1 MRKTPKISVVIPSYN
16 SIKTLPATLKSIF
29 KQEFED
35 FEIVIVDD
43 GSTDKT
49 AEVVKDWQGKE
60 AIIKYVYQENKGLA
74 GARNAGIRNAA
85 GEYILFLDADDV
97 IKPNHLKSLY
107 KKSLSFNKQKKVAFS
122 DTLFWVGT
130 KILKRSYGDIAGYK
144 QGESTEK
151 FLAINYMPGVHSILF
166 PRLAIKAAGFF
177 DQTLVGAE
185 DHDFYIRISLAG
197 WRFYSTNLATA
208 VYRVAP
214 GSMSFGRKQV
224 ERIARARIQIS
235 EKYLEKKTSKK
246 VEKALYEKL
255 QLAYVE
261 LGRYWLREGKK
272 KKAIGFFKKAEK
284 VPATMPTKKKVMIW
298 SSKILPIIPLTVWN
312 IKDRLIQP
320 ELKQAID
327 RNLGTQAYEK

>member
-1 MRKTPKISVVIPSYN
+1 MRKTPKISIVIPSYN
-16 SIKTLPATLKSIF
+16 SVKTLSATLKSIF
-29 KQEFED
+29 KQSFED

-43 GSTDKT
+43 GSTDNT
-49 AEVVKDWQGKE
+49 AKVVQDWQEKE

-74 GARNAGIRNAA
+74 GARNQGIRNAS

-107 KKSLSFNKQKKVAFS
+107 KKSLSFNKQKKIAFS

-166 PRLAIKAAGFF
+166 PCSAIKTAGFF

-185 DHDFYIRISLAG
+185 DHDLYIRIALAG
-197 WRFYSTNLATA
+197 WRFYSTDQATA
-208 VYRVAP
+208 IYRVAP

-224 ERIARARIQIS
+224 ERIARARIQIAK
-235 EKYLEKKTSKK
+235 KYLAKKTSKEVK
-246 VEKALYEKL
+246 KALYEKL
-255 QLAYVE
+255 QLAYIE
-261 LGRYWLREGKK
+261 LGRYWLREGNR
-272 KKAIGFFKKAEK
+272 KKAINFFNKAEK
-284 VPATMPTKKKVMIW
+284 VPTIMPTKKRIMIW
-298 SSKILPIIPLTVWN
+298 TSKIIPIIPLTFWN

-327 RNLGTQAYEK
+327 RNLGTQAYEQ